1 MAHYQVGGNET
12 SVVVYRNYYNKHLEN
27 IELMLIDVGTEK
39 CIPGYECGSALEKR
53 TECILHK
60 VIKGKGIF
68 IVDGVEHKLEAGD
81 CFYFSAANEVYYKS
95 DEEDPMEY
103 IWVTFLGIK
112 STVIMSTTMF
122 AEKHVVK
129 DSEDR
134 IIENGINDIFNTAAN
149 GGNLYTITG
158 LLYLL
163 LGKIVDVY
171 YSKRQLN
178 TFGIY
183 YIDQAIE
190 YIEKNYMNRCSVEE
204 VAGYLGLTRT
214 YLYKIF
220 KKYMDVSPTDY
231 IENFRMEVACKLLL
245 KGSIGISECAAAVG
259 YDDRSYFSRVFK
271 KVNGMSPREFI
282 NSNTD

>member
-1 MAHYQVGGNET
+1 MNSINAIIMAAGMSSRFAPLSYE
-12 SVVVYRNYYNKHLEN
+12 
-27 IELMLIDVGTEK
+27 
-39 CIPGYECGSALEKR
+39 IPKGL
-53 TECILHK
+53 LK
-60 VIKGKGIF
+60 VK
-68 IVDGVEHKLEAGD
+68 
-81 CFYFSAANEVYYKS
+81 NEVLI
-95 DEEDPMEY
+95 ERQ
-103 IWVTFLGIK
+103 IK
-112 STVIMSTTMF
+112 QLQ
-122 AEKHVVK
+122 EK
-129 DSEDR
+129 
-134 IIENGINDIFNTAAN
+134 GINDIFNTAAN

-171 YSKRQLN
+171 YSKRHQN

-245 KGSIGISECAAAVG
+245 KGNIGISECAAAVG

-271 KVNGMSPREFI
+271 EEENCSPLQKKKKKRTLI
-282 NSNTD
+282 